1 MMPVAPEQS
10 NRSQTPSGRAWEG
23 NKMSLTDKLAIQE
36 VIAQYSYT
44 YDAQDAEGFAALFT
58 EDAVWELFAAGSTH
72 PAIRLDSQAAIH
84 AWAMQRFRDRRG
96 RFISRHYQSSTL
108 FDALTA
114 ESARTRT
121 MVLVTHQEVAEAAP
135 RPMASGV
142 YHDQWRKTPEGWRLA
157 HRRLHHD
164 ACESLISA

>member
-1 MMPVAPEQS
+1 
-10 NRSQTPSGRAWEG
+10 
-23 NKMSLTDKLAIQE
+23 MSLEDKLAIQE

-72 PAIRLDSQAAIH
+72 PAIRLDSRSAIH
-84 AWAMQRFRDRRG
+84 EWAMKRLRDRRG
-96 RFISRHYQSSTL
+96 RLISRDYQSSTL
-108 FDALTA
+108 FEALTA

-121 MVLVTHQEVAEAAP
+121 MVLVTHQHVTEAAP

-142 YHDQWRKTPEGWRLA
+142 YHDQWRKTPERWRLV
-157 HRRLHHD
+157 HRRLDHD
-164 ACESLISA
+164 TREPLISP